1 VRARADKNTGLNKEN
16 EQIRLIRK
24 MCAALA
30 YTIFS
35 KVEKVRLV
43 IYDKRGEKTGI

>member
-1 VRARADKNTGLNKEN
+1 
-16 EQIRLIRK
+16 

-43 IYDKRGEKTGI
+43 IYDKRGEKKEYE